1 MIPKSGNRFSDK
13 IMRKW
18 SESPDRLIN
27 QWTSQAA
34 GLPANCRA
42 TSHGGQPAAVRLRK
56 TRGLR
61 GENAGTHVVTA
72 ASRRANARKDE
83 NRDARKR
90 RRLKRVWIFPPIS

>member
-13 IMRKW
+13 TMRKW

-42 TSHGGQPAAVRLRK
+42 TSPSGQPAAVRLRK
-56 TRGLR
+56 TRGMQR
-61 GENAGTHVVTA
+61 GVTPA
-72 ASRRANARKDE
+72 ISRSWSPYRGRA
-83 NRDARKR
+83 KR
-90 RRLKRVWIFPPIS
+90 PA